1 MDGRPYLKCLGQPAL
16 FSPAGEPI
24 RIRTK
29 KHLALL
35 VYLFVEG
42 RRSHRRDRLA
52 ELFWP
57 DVPSPQARHS
67 LATALSILRPRLGT
81 GALSTTRDHVVVNEN
96 CVSMDIDRLLAGD
109 VVGTATREALE
120 VTEFLEGFEI
130 PDSAEFGLW
139 KDRQRARLLPG
150 VRAALVQLI
159 DGCRRTG
166 DTRQI
171 EHLADMMLALDELS
185 EEAVRAKMEARAF
198 AGDRLTALR
207 IFEEWKGKLSEAVGA
222 QPSELIEGMAVRLRR
237 RGWERSD
244 LADIPTVRTDQWRD
258 RCFIG
263 RSVEYRTLYEA
274 WERTKRGKASHVLV
288 LGDSG
293 VGKSTLVDRLITAA
307 GLEGAAFSRAQCYDL
322 EQEIPYATLGN
333 LVRGL
338 LDRPGVSGT
347 PPEAL
352 AEIALTIRDVRRR
365 FPTVPV
371 VEESQGETAR
381 LRFTEAIYQ
390 MLETIAEE
398 HPVILVIDDLHLVDE
413 ASLSVLHLIAH
424 RVHNQAIMLVLVARE
439 GELPR
444 SQRAAQLRGSAQTI
458 GIREIEL
465 PPLSDEESAELL
477 EALLSPARP
486 GVDAPLRRAIIR
498 AAGGFPMILELL
510 VQDWEAN
517 GDRSLVLGLDAMT
530 IDFATSAEAPPVY
543 KQVFERLA
551 FALDHGTRHVL
562 NVAAVL
568 GHRLND
574 LSLYSVADLGQGQV
588 MAAMADLVRHRV
600 LRDGGRGLEF
610 VNEFVRAA
618 AYLGVPSPVRR
629 ALHASVAAHL
639 MDEERRGVRFLG
651 LEIAWHA
658 TRAGRVAE
666 VPSFLLKGA
675 QEALAQGALD
685 AAGRALGTA
694 LGQLANEDRCAA
706 TLLLTEVLQE
716 QGRWGES
723 ARVLM
728 DQETARSSAMGT
740 VLLMLAEHRTAA
752 STGNTLIGAVQRL
765 LAIVEADSSQRVR
778 LKAANAA
785 AQLMGD
791 VRDRALARAVLR
803 ALDSMSRS
811 DFTEDEEFQL
821 GLCRTQLLYYS
832 GEHRAVLEAL
842 TALATSMKA
851 RGAANSTLVRVH
863 SGLGVIR
870 CYDGQYDLANAE
882 FYAARAIAVQIGN
895 EAQQVTLAANL
906 ALCCL
911 RLGRYDEQLEWSRKA
926 SGVGFSRYQCLQV
939 AYNQAFALAMRGE
952 PRAAC
957 EAFASV
963 DPNIPPD
970 SAPWLVQAWKLHRAD
985 ILRLCGQQGAAM
997 RQAREAIGWPE
1008 PALHAHSFAGVFA
1021 RWLALV
1027 SREEGALDR
1036 ARVILDELG
1045 HRPNDFDAVDRA
1057 EIGCARLIVYQS
1069 HRSEAELRDLLAEN
1083 LADLPSAVVTHLHR
1097 LGVLEF
1103 VMPERHTTVS
1113 LR

>member
-1 MDGRPYLKCLGQPAL
+1 MERRPYLKCLGQPAL
-16 FSPAGEPI
+16 FSSAGEPT

-35 VYLFVEG
+35 VYLAVEG
-42 RRSHRRDRLA
+42 RRTHRRDRLA

-67 LATALSILRPRLGT
+67 LATALSILRPRLGP
-81 GALSTTRDHVVVNEN
+81 GALAATRDHVVVHDH
-96 CVSMDIDRLLAGD
+96 CVNMDLDRLLAGD
-109 VVGTATREALE
+109 VVGTATQEALE

-139 KDRQRARLLPG
+139 KDRQRAKLLPA

-159 DGCRRTG
+159 DRCRRTG

-171 EHLADMMLALDELS
+171 EQLADTMLALDELS

-207 IFEEWKGKLSEAVGA
+207 IFEEWKGKLSEEVGA
-222 QPSELIEGMAVRLRR
+222 QPSDLMEGMAVRLRR

-258 RCFIG
+258 RSFIG
-263 RSVEYRTLYEA
+263 RAFEYRALYEA
-274 WERTKRGKASHVLV
+274 WERTKRGQASHVLV

-322 EQEIPYATLGN
+322 EQEIPYATIGN

-338 LDRPGVSGT
+338 LDKPGVSGT

-365 FPTVPV
+365 FPAIPV
-371 VEESQGETAR
+371 VEESQGEIAR
-381 LRFTEAIYQ
+381 LRFTEAIQQ
-390 MLETIAEE
+390 MLENIAEE
-398 HPVILVIDDLHLVDE
+398 HPVILVIDDLHLVDD

-444 SQRAAQLRGSAQTI
+444 SPRAAQLRASGQTI
-458 GIREIEL
+458 GIQEIEL

-477 EALLSPARP
+477 EALLSPARSV
-486 GVDAPLRRAIIR
+486 VDAPLRRAMIR
-498 AAGGFPMILELL
+498 AAAGYPMILELL
-510 VQDWEAN
+510 VQDWETN
-517 GDRSLVLGLDAMT
+517 GDRSLALGLDAMT
-530 IDFATSAEAPPVY
+530 IEFATSADAPPVY

-574 LSLYSVADLGQGQV
+574 LSLYSVADLSQGQV
-588 MAAMADLVRHRV
+588 MAAMADLVSHRV
-600 LRDGGRGLEF
+600 LRDGGGGLEF

-629 ALHASVAAHL
+629 ALHTSVAAHL

-685 AAGRALGTA
+685 SAARALSTA
-694 LGQLANEDRCAA
+694 LGQLAPEDQCAA
-706 TLLLTEVLQE
+706 TLLLAEVLQE

-723 ARVLM
+723 ATVLM
-728 DQETARSSAMGT
+728 DQEAARSSTMGT

-752 STGNTLIGAVQRL
+752 STGNTLVEALRRL
-765 LAIVEADSSQRVR
+765 LTIVEADSSQRVR
-778 LKAANAA
+778 LRAANAA
-785 AQLMGD
+785 AQLMGE
-791 VRDRALARAVLR
+791 VRDPTLARAVVS
-803 ALDSMSRS
+803 AVDNMSRT
-811 DFTEDEEFQL
+811 DFSEDERSQL
-821 GLCRTQLLYYS
+821 DLCRTQLLYYS
-832 GEHRAVLEAL
+832 GEHQAVLEAL
-842 TALATSMKA
+842 TELANSMKA
-851 RGAANSTLVRVH
+851 RGATNSTLVRVY

-870 CYDGQYDLANAE
+870 CYDGQYDSASAE
-882 FYAARAIAVQIGN
+882 FYAARSLAVQIGN
-895 EAQQVTLAANL
+895 EAQQVTLSANL

-911 RLGRYDEQLEWSRKA
+911 RLGKYGEQLEWSKKA

-939 AYNQAFALAMRGE
+939 AYNHAFALAMRGE
-952 PRAAC
+952 LKAAF

-963 DPNIPPD
+963 DPKIPMD

-985 ILRLCGQQGAAM
+985 ILRLCGQLGSAM

-1008 PALHAHSFAGVFA
+1008 PTLHAHSFAGVFA

-1027 SREEGALDR
+1027 SREEGALNG

-1045 HRPNDFDAVDRA
+1045 NRPSDFDAVDRA
-1057 EIGCARLIVYQS
+1057 EIACARLIVYQS
-1069 HRSEAELRDLLAEN
+1069 HRYETELRDLLAEH
-1083 LADLPSAVVTHLHR
+1083 LADLPPAVVTHLNR
-1097 LGVLEF
+1097 LGALEI
-1103 VMPERHTTVS
+1103 VTPELQTMS
-1113 LR
+1113 SMG